1 MGLPPGGDLQ
11 TMLDEDKDGGNA
23 LLGPAPAAG
32 QGGGAIGHLGSGGG
46 ERFLF
51 GGKPASS

>member
-1 MGLPPGGDLQ
+1 
-11 TMLDEDKDGGNA
+11 MLDEDKDGGNA